1 MSIRG
6 FCLGTNS
13 WSLWPTLPGLRGL
26 LVLGL
31 ILGLQTASS
40 NAFYLPGLAPVNFC
54 EVKGETNYCQVR
66 TRGRK

>member
-1 MSIRG
+1 M
-6 FCLGTNS
+6 GTYP

-40 NAFYLPGLAPVNFC
+40 NALYLPGLAPVNFC
-54 EVKGETNYCQVR
+54 EVNGETKYCKVR

>member
-1 MSIRG
+1 M
-6 FCLGTNS
+6 GTYP
-13 WSLWPTLPGLRGL
+13 WSLWPTLSGLRGL

-54 EVKGETNYCQVR
+54 EVNGKTNYCQVR